1 MGSTRIW
8 FLARI
13 TLYLIIGATCGFGFM
28 VFVDMRYTPHL
39 LAQPKPCV
47 LFVDPNDPISS
58 MPPPY
63 GEKTGSLHNPF
74 HTISDAV
81 AAAHGPTTIIVAP
94 GLYKECVTLRDG
106 IILHGVGV
114 TEDGMPSVTITDDPA
129 LLRFPLTTA
138 HNTAVINVHI
148 KGGRDAVVIP
158 YGTHT
163 HITRAVISSALEYG
177 VLMGSK
183 KDRAQDT
190 ENNHEAERYD
200 VFQPHDRDTSMVN
213 IIPQDHATSF
223 TITQSRIVHNAKQGL
238 YLRDGIVKIHA
249 CLVEKNGEEGID
261 LHPHTKT
268 VVTNTIARNNG
279 ESGLETEIYDTDLT
293 VENST
298 FSENGKNGLAF
309 LTSVGTGKV
318 TLNNLTITN
327 NATYGIR
334 CARHAKFPRTPRPF
348 FASVITTSDL
358 TFANNGSGEIAPPCD
373 QF

>member
-1 MGSTRIW
+1 MASTRIW

-28 VFVDMRYTPHL
+28 VFVDMRYTPRL
-39 LAQPKPCV
+39 LAQPTPGV
-47 LFVDPNDPISS
+47 LFVDRNDPISS

-63 GEKTGSLHNPF
+63 DEKTGSLHNPF

-94 GLYKECVTLRDG
+94 GLYKECVTLQDG
-106 IILHGVGV
+106 IVLYGVGV

-177 VLMGSK
+177 VLMGGK
-183 KDRAQDT
+183 KDRAQDM
-190 ENNHEAERYD
+190 ENNREMEQYD
-200 VFQPHDRDTSMVN
+200 VFQPHDRDASMVDL
-213 IIPQDHATSF
+213 ILEDRATSL
-223 TITQSRIVHNAKQGL
+223 TITNSMIVHNAKQGL
-238 YLRDGIVKIHA
+238 YLRDGFFAMHG
-249 CLVEKNGEEGID
+249 CLVENNGEEGID
-261 LHPHTKT
+261 LHPHTKSII
-268 VVTNTIARNNG
+268 TNTISRGNG

-298 FSENGKNGLAF
+298 FSNNGKNGLAF
-309 LTSVGTGKV
+309 LTSVGTGTV
-318 TLNNLTITN
+318 TLNNLTITD

-334 CARHAKFPRTPRPF
+334 CARHKNFPRSPRPF
-348 FASVITTSDL
+348 FSSVITTHNVTFERNGTSD
-358 TFANNGSGEIAPPCD
+358 IASPCND
-373 QF
+373 F